1 MGGFFVTRA
10 GPAALAI
17 ALALAGCASLPVKE
31 AANDTPLGAGVNVPA
46 GSNEDF
52 IVNVGRRVFFA
63 ESSAALD
70 DTALET
76 LGKQA
81 KWLTDYPAYK
91 IKIEGFADDP
101 GGAPANLALGIK
113 RAQAAQ
119 NFFAAQGIAPAR
131 MRIKSFG
138 STRHVR
144 NCDDIGCKAQNR
156 RVVTVL
162 DTEVGA

>member
-1 MGGFFVTRA
+1 MARYFFARTA
-10 GPAALAI
+10 AALSLV
-17 ALALAGCASLPVKE
+17 LALGACATMPARE
-31 AANDTPLGAGVNVPA
+31 PANDAPLGAGVNIPA

-52 IVNVGRRVFFA
+52 IVNVGRRIFFA
-63 ESSAALD
+63 ENSSALD
-70 DTALET
+70 ETALET

-101 GGAPANLALGIK
+101 GTPQSNLALGVK

-119 NFFAAQGIAPAR
+119 VFFASQGIASAR
-131 MRIKSFG
+131 MRVKSFG
-138 STRHVR
+138 GMRPVR
-144 NCDDIGCKAQNR
+144 KCDDTACKVQNR

-162 DTEVGA
+162 DTEIGS